1 MITILP
7 DETFLRWFDALEER
21 HLADL
26 TFSEVRRGVEALS
39 ATWVEGRRTRLASA
53 LAGAGKRAAFALF
66 YAPLHYLL
74 IQAIL
79 EASGA
84 ATHRVGTILDLGC
97 GTGVAGAA
105 WALEAQGHP
114 RVTGIEPNGWAAE
127 EARWTWRTLGIHG
140 TVRRTDIG
148 RVRLPGCAA
157 GIVVA
162 FTANELE
169 ETARARLRD
178 NLIAAAGRGAQ
189 VLVVEP
195 IARKLVPWWKDWAT
209 RFEAV
214 GGQAME
220 WRFRPNLPERLRLM
234 DRAAG
239 LDHRFLTGRSLWL
252 KRSGG

>member
-127 EARWTWRTLGIHG
+127 EARWTSAASVSPAAPPASSSPSRPTSSKRPRERASG
-140 TVRRTDIG
+140 TT
-148 RVRLPGCAA
+148 
-157 GIVVA
+157 
-162 FTANELE
+162 
-169 ETARARLRD
+169 
-178 NLIAAAGRGAQ
+178 
-189 VLVVEP
+189 
-195 IARKLVPWWKDWAT
+195 
-209 RFEAV
+209 
-214 GGQAME
+214 
-220 WRFRPNLPERLRLM
+220 
-234 DRAAG
+234 
-239 LDHRFLTGRSLWL
+239 
-252 KRSGG
+252 